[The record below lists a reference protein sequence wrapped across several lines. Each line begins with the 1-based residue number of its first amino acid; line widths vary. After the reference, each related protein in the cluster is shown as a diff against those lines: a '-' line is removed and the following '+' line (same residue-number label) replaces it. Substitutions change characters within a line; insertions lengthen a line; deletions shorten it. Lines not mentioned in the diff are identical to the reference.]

1 MDASHLEFG
10 CSCISFFWRPVAYLA
25 TLELKIVLTHEL
37 NERKRVGVC
46 GSASQ
51 ELIELERERER

>member
-10 CSCISFFWRPVAYLA
+10 SHSFETCCILSYFG
-25 TLELKIVLTHEL
+25 TENVLTHEL

-46 GSASQ
+46 GIVSQ
-51 ELIELERERER
+51 GLKK